1 MADWIRLSRFG
12 DVRSPRRCTAKLAHV
27 VPLLSLSGGWLSL
40 RAAES
45 SRLLSL
51 PDGKE
56 IENAIQR
63 SRFRYDLSVRSRLW
77 MAGPLRRASR
87 KSRMHPRGL
96 EPPARRRAFPERC
109 RRSPTAISKAF
120 TGSCWSW
127 RLLSVT
133 TFRADVAPP
142 HVGSPSVRT
151 RVAGA
156 AKTGGSL
163 PAVALSSRE
172 ARDTASCNMPRSVR
186 PVFPGAALVGWC
198 QTMNMGA
205 RIVGAAVRPART
217 PPTSSKAALGG
228 GHSCHPS
235 RAPGCLATA
244 IPYTVGGALL
254 FVQGHEAPH
263 ERRPGHPTARGSR
276 RASRG
281 PSGPPPC
288 PRRT

>member
-1 MADWIRLSRFG
+1 MYRPCGGVLCNFVHA
-12 DVRSPRRCTAKLAHV
+12 AA
-27 VPLLSLSGGWLSL
+27 LLSLREARSL
-40 RAAES
+40 PRGRLACRAHRGILAAPT
-45 SRLLSL
+45 L

-96 EPPARRRAFPERC
+96 EPPARRRAFPEGC

-156 AKTGGSL
+156 AKMKRTRHAARAL
-163 PAVALSSRE
+163 PLRH
-172 ARDTASCNMPRSVR
+172 RSVSGR
-186 PVFPGAALVGWC
+186 VKWVPSPRL
-198 QTMNMGA
+198 
-205 RIVGAAVRPART
+205 
-217 PPTSSKAALGG
+217 PPF
-228 GHSCHPS
+228 
-235 RAPGCLATA
+235 AT
-244 IPYTVGGALL
+244 GQDSNL
-254 FVQGHEAPH
+254 
-263 ERRPGHPTARGSR
+263 R
-276 RASRG
+276 
-281 PSGPPPC
+281 
-288 PRRT
+288 PRRTHAVS